1 MNSNDREHYKLGKEF
16 FLRNNYDIALQHLL
30 IFEEG
35 NKDYADVYNML
46 GVIFHLNGKIKDA
59 IKYFESAMRINP
71 GYMEAATN
79 LAVTYNDIGQY
90 EKAKNVLNR
99 AKESSHSGSIKEME
113 DRLVTSKLSNM
124 HAEIG
129 DLYMEINDGDA
140 AIEEYEKALKLQPT
154 FVDIKTKLAVAF
166 REKGMIA
173 QAIKEL
179 EEAKFI
185 NADYLP
191 ARVNLGIVYYLM
203 SRLDDAVVEW
213 ESVLKHDPNNGIARM
228 YLNAARKEKQKKP

>member
-1 MNSNDREHYKLGKEF
+1 MNVNGKEHYKLGKEF
-16 FLRNNYDIALQHLL
+16 FLKNKYDIALQHLI
-30 IFEEG
+30 IFEER
-35 NKDYADVYNML
+35 NKNYADVYNML
-46 GVIFHLNGKIKDA
+46 GVMLQLNGKTKDA
-59 IKYFESAMRINP
+59 IKSFEKAMKINP

-90 EKAKNVLNR
+90 EKAKNAINKAR
-99 AKESSHSGSIKEME
+99 ESSHSSSIKEME
-113 DRLVTSKLSNM
+113 NRLVKSKLANM

-129 DLYMEINDGDA
+129 DLYIDINDGDA
-140 AIEEYEKALKLQPT
+140 AIEEYQKALKLQPT
-154 FVDIKTKLAVAF
+154 FVDIKTKLAIAL

-191 ARVNLGIVYYLM
+191 SRVNLGILYYLM
-203 SRLDDAVVEW
+203 NRFDDAVVEW
-213 ESVLKHDPNNGIARM
+213 ESVLKYDPNNGIAKM
-228 YLNAARKEKQKKP
+228 YLTAAKKEKQIKS